1 MLAKKIPMRM
11 CVACRQMKP
20 KPELIRVVRTPEGE
34 VHAGVGDHTAVQ
46 GSLAVTGKINGR
58 GAYICNDIA
67 CVEKAEKTG
76 ALARALDTAVD
87 KAVYESLKKGCEG
100 LEK

>member
-34 VHAGVGDHTAVQ
+34 VHAGVG
-46 GSLAVTGKINGR
+46 GKINGR

-67 CVEKAEKTG
+67 CIEKAEKTG

-87 KAVYESLKKGCEG
+87 KAVYESLKKGCES